1 MYSRFPAVTRHFIV
15 NESGPEIVHE
25 GIYRLQA
32 KLNLLHEKIFPLLPR
47 QIDPPQVNDWTRLNF
62 LFAWCA
68 IFFISPVP
76 KDQGMLWFYVKAARR
91 PSPAARRPQWC

>member
-1 MYSRFPAVTRHFIV
+1 MCPLNYPNFETKVFTSDMAQISFLLFMYSRFPAVTRHFIV

-62 LFAWCA
+62 LFA
-68 IFFISPVP
+68 
-76 KDQGMLWFYVKAARR
+76 
-91 PSPAARRPQWC
+91 